1 MDLEE
6 MFLAKEAVN
15 RVALICALLAEPN
28 DDNLSP
34 AIEATADLQQL
45 LPRIV
50 EAHNASDAAIAAS
63 GTWERKKMGELS

>member
-1 MDLEE
+1 MELEE

-50 EAHNASDAAIAAS
+50 EVHNSSDTGMSAN
-63 GTWERKKMGELS
+63 GTWERQKMGGLT